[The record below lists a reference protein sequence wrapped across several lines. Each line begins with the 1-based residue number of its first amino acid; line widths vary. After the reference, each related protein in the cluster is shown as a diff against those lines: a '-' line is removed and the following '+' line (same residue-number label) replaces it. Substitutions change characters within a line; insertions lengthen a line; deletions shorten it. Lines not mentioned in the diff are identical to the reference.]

1 MKKIKD
7 LQGCGTALV
16 TPFKADGRLDE
27 EALRKL
33 VDFQISEDIDF
44 LVPCGTTGENPTL
57 TLDEHLRVVEI
68 VVEQSRGKVPVIAGA
83 GGYSTA
89 MVIELAKKVAS
100 LGVDGLLS
108 VTPYYNKPTQ
118 EGLYQHYKTIAEAVN
133 LPIILYNVPGR
144 TSTNLLPDTVVRL
157 SEIDNIIGIKEASG
171 NISQIGEL
179 AVKVPKDFKIIS
191 GDDANA
197 LPLIAFG
204 GVGLISVVSNQI
216 PRIMVEL
223 THLCLKGNFKKA
235 MELQRK
241 LYKLMKLNFVET
253 NPIPVKAGLAMMGL
267 IEEKY
272 RLPLVPMKN
281 ENREKL
287 RLALEELLQ
296 RKL

>member
-16 TPFKADGRLDE
+16 TPFKADDQLDE

-33 VDFQISEDIDF
+33 VDFQISEGIDF

-68 VVEQSRGKVPVIAGA
+68 VVEQSRGKVSVIAGA

-89 MVIELAKKVAS
+89 KVIELAKKVAS
-100 LGVDGLLS
+100 LKVDGLLS

-118 EGLYQHYKTIAEAVN
+118 DGLYQHYKTIAEAVN

-197 LPLIAFG
+197 LPIISLG
-204 GVGLISVVSNQI
+204 GVGLISVVSNQV
-216 PRIMVEL
+216 PKMMVEL

-281 ENREKL
+281 ENREKM
-287 RLALEELLQ
+287 RVALEELLK